1 MSPIKRAPTRPRR
14 RLGLDAATARRPRH
28 ARSGAVGPVFYRRGP
43 LPPARRPST
52 ERAPRRAH
60 ADRWIRGGSG
70 SSRSGSGG
78 TGSGSGFG
86 PGKSGPGAGRGGS
99 GSGGGISG
107 PGSGGRIRAPGPAGA
122 VRSGAS
128 RRPLSGGVIAL
139 PSIVVKHCT
148 TRDARLRNRTTAVWG
163 SAEAGSYAPML
174 ARTADTRTIVRHGAT
189 STAGNPVPRVPAAA
203 GRRENARRTMLNRS
217 SAAHQVTGRAR
228 AATPR

>member
-1 MSPIKRAPTRPRR
+1 MRRCRSVDLAAPAVLPGR
-14 RLGLDAATARRPRH
+14 RLERRPR
-28 ARSGAVGPVFYRRGP
+28 GAPRQVGPVFHRRGP

-70 SSRSGSGG
+70 SSRSGWGG

-86 PGKSGPGAGRGGS
+86 PGKSGPGVGRGGS
-99 GSGGGISG
+99 GSGCGISG

-163 SAEAGSYAPML
+163 SADAGSYAPML
-174 ARTADTRTIVRHGAT
+174 ARTRGHTDDRPARRDEHG
-189 STAGNPVPRVPAAA
+189 GEPRAEGA
-203 GRRENARRTMLNRS
+203 GRR
-217 SAAHQVTGRAR
+217 RATR
-228 AATPR
+228 EC